1 MTTSLA
7 KSLRVFV
14 VVVAVAAA
22 AGGLWFGGM
31 WYAHQ
36 QMGMEDGGA
45 SGDDMSGMD
54 MGPTTRSM
62 SPMPKQDDMASDVP
76 GYAKLKVPPE
86 LQQQIGVT
94 TGTVELAPLKMSVK
108 TVGIVRPDET
118 RLSNVYVKTDGWV
131 QEVFVDFV
139 GKTVKEGAPLLSIY
153 SPDFVTAQ
161 REYLIARKNRST
173 ELSAGV
179 ESSLASSVM
188 QKLKLLDIP
197 EDEIQQLEKTGE
209 PSIYLTLNSPRT
221 GTVVAKNVLPG
232 QRIMPS
238 DKLFEIADLST
249 VWVQAKVYEFQLPH
263 VELSQPA
270 IVKIDAFPDRIF
282 EGKVVFVQPI
292 LDEQARTTD
301 VRIELPNPEGLLKIG
316 MFAGVE
322 IMHTMGD
329 GLLTPLSSV
338 IRTGDRD
345 IVFRVEKDN
354 RFVPVEVTISPIKFG
369 ERFQV
374 LEGLTKG
381 DRVVTSANF
390 LIDSE
395 SRLRSGGG
403 GAMPGMEGMDMGGM
417 DMGGQGS
424 GTRN

>member
-36 QMGMEDGGA
+36 QMDMGAGGA
-45 SGDDMSGMD
+45 PADEMPGMAMGSG
-54 MGPTTRSM
+54 TRSM
-62 SPMPKQDDMASDVP
+62 PPMSDMASDVP
-76 GYAKLKVPPE
+76 GYAAVKVPPE

-173 ELSAGV
+173 DLSAGV
-179 ESSLASSVM
+179 ESSLASSAM

-197 EDEIQQLEKTGE
+197 EDEIQQLEKNWR
-209 PSIYLTLNSPRT
+209 TLD
-221 GTVVAKNVLPG
+221 LP
-232 QRIMPS
+232 
-238 DKLFEIADLST
+238 
-249 VWVQAKVYEFQLPH
+249 
-263 VELSQPA
+263 
-270 IVKIDAFPDRIF
+270 DA
-282 EGKVVFVQPI
+282 E
-292 LDEQARTTD
+292 
-301 VRIELPNPEGLLKIG
+301 
-316 MFAGVE
+316 
-322 IMHTMGD
+322 
-329 GLLTPLSSV
+329 
-338 IRTGDRD
+338 
-345 IVFRVEKDN
+345 
-354 RFVPVEVTISPIKFG
+354 
-369 ERFQV
+369 
-374 LEGLTKG
+374 
-381 DRVVTSANF
+381 
-390 LIDSE
+390 
-395 SRLRSGGG
+395 
-403 GAMPGMEGMDMGGM
+403 
-417 DMGGQGS
+417 
-424 GTRN
+424 